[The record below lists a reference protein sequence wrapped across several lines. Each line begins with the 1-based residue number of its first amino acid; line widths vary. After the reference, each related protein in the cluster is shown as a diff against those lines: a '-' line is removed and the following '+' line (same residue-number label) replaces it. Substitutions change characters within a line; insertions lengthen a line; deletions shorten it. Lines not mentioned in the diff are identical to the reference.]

1 MIFFLLY
8 LELRKK
14 NFYLE
19 VQKNINLNL
28 NMSKIV
34 GIDLGTGFSCVAVV
48 EGGQPKVIINSEGKT
63 TTPSVISFTKDE
75 IKVGESAR
83 RQAVMFPKETVSFI
97 KRFMG
102 EKYDDVLDEVKRAQ
116 YKVVKG
122 PNDTVRVDI
131 NGKLYSPEE
140 LSAMILRK
148 MKKTAEDYLGEE
160 VKDAIITCPAYY
172 NDSQRQAVKNAG
184 EIAGL
189 NVMRVINE
197 PTAASLAYGINTDKD
212 QKIIVSDIGCGT
224 TDFTVLDI
232 ADGVFEV
239 NATDGDTHLGGD
251 DFDQVIIDWLLEEFK
266 NDYGTDI
273 SGDSMAMQRL
283 KESAE
288 KAKIELSS
296 STITEIN
303 LPYISSVNNAPVHLV
318 KTLTRAKF
326 EQMSENLIKRII
338 DKCKS
343 CLKKSKL
350 NISNIDEIILV
361 GGSTRIPA
369 VQNAIEK
376 LFGKVPNKTVNPDE
390 AVACGAAIQGAIL
403 SGDSNMGDI
412 LLLDVTPLSLGI
424 ETMGGVFTKL
434 VESNTT
440 IPVTKTEV
448 FTTAADNQ
456 PSVEVKV
463 LQGERPMAK
472 DNKQLGIFHLDG
484 IMPARKGVP
493 QIEVTFDI
501 DANGILKVSA
511 KDKATG
517 TEQSI
522 RIEGSS
528 GLSDAEVERMKKEA
542 EANAEAD
549 KKELDR
555 IQTLNIA
562 ESTIFQ
568 TEKNIKEYGD
578 KITEE
583 QKSELENGLTALKDA
598 LEQKDVDAC
607 KSCME
612 ILAQSWYKISEE
624 LYKNNPEAQ
633 GDGNPGP
640 DNPLNDLFNNGG
652 QQ

>member
-1 MIFFLLY
+1 M
-8 LELRKK
+8 R
-14 NFYLE
+14 
-19 VQKNINLNL
+19 
-28 NMSKIV
+28 IV
-34 GIDLGTGFSCVAVV
+34 GIDLGSTLSEVAIV
-48 EGGQPKVIINSEGKT
+48 EGGKPTIIVNEEGSR
-63 TTPSVISFTKDE
+63 TTPSVIGFLDNGE
-75 IKVGESAR
+75 RKVGAAAK
-83 RQAVMFPKETVSFI
+83 RQMVTNPKSTINLI

-102 EKYDDVLDEVKRAQ
+102 GTYDEVKDNISHIQ
-116 YKVVKG
+116 YDV
-122 PNDTVRVDI
+122 I
-131 NGKLYSPEE
+131 NKNGYPRIPVGGKEYSPEE
-140 LSAMILRK
+140 LSAMILGK
-148 MKKTAEDYLGEE
+148 LKKCAEDYIGET
-160 VKDAIITCPAYY
+160 VTDAVITVPAFFN
-172 NDSQRQAVKNAG
+172 NDQREATKRAG

-189 NVMRVINE
+189 NVRRIVAE
-197 PTAASLAYGINTDKD
+197 PTAAIMASNIDINKGGKYMVVDYGGSTL
-212 QKIIVSDIGCGT
+212 
-224 TDFTVLDI
+224 DFSI
-232 ADGVFEV
+232 ADISDGVVEILAS
-239 NATDGDTHLGGD
+239 NGDIYCGGHD
-251 DFDQVIIDWLLEEFK
+251 LDKLVSNYIVDEFK
-266 NDYGTDI
+266 NAEGIDLTNDA
-273 SGDSMAMQRL
+273 MAMSRII
-283 KESAE
+283 EAAE
-288 KAKIELSS
+288 KAKVELSNV
-296 STITEIN
+296 STTDIN
-303 LPYISSVNNAPVHLV
+303 LPYITATDSGPKHLNIQLS
-318 KTLTRAKF
+318 KAKF
-326 EQMSENLIKRII
+326 EQII
-338 DKCKS
+338 DGEISKVIK
-343 CLKKSKL
+343 LGKEAIKKA
-350 NISNIDEIILV
+350 NIKTTDLDGILLV
-361 GGSTRIPA
+361 GGSTRIPKVQDELTKAFDRPLIKNVNVDEVVALGAA
-369 VQNAIEK
+369 VQGSILAGEK
-376 LFGKVPNKTVNPDE
+376 TDV
-390 AVACGAAIQGAIL
+390 
-403 SGDSNMGDI
+403 

-448 FTTAADNQ
+448 FTTAVDNQ

-501 DANGILKVSA
+501 DANGILNVSA
-511 KDKATG
+511 KDNATG
-517 TEQSI
+517 KEQSI

-555 IQTLNIA
+555 IQTLNVA

-612 ILAQSWYKISEE
+612 ILSQSWYKISEE

-633 GDGNPGP
+633 GGGNPGP

>member
-1 MIFFLLY
+1 
-8 LELRKK
+8 
-14 NFYLE
+14 
-19 VQKNINLNL
+19 
-28 NMSKIV
+28 MSRIV

-296 STITEIN
+296 STTTEIN

-376 LFGKVPNKTVNPDE
+376 LFGKTPNKTVNPDE

-434 VESNTT
+434 VEANTT
-440 IPVTKTEV
+440 IPVSKTEV
-448 FTTAADNQ
+448 FTTAVDNQ
-456 PSVEVKV
+456 PSVEIKV

-484 IMPARKGVP
+484 IVPARKGVP
-493 QIEVTFDI
+493 QIEVKFDI
-501 DANGILKVSA
+501 DANGILSVSA
-511 KDKATG
+511 TDKGTG
-517 TEQSI
+517 KAQSI

-528 GLSDAEVERMKKEA
+528 GLSDAEIDRMKKEA

-549 KKELDR
+549 KKELER
-555 IQTLNIA
+555 VQTLNAA
-562 ESTIFQ
+562 EATIFR
-568 TEKNIKEYGD
+568 TEKQIEEYGD
-578 KITEE
+578 KITDE

-598 LEQKDVDAC
+598 YEQKDIDAC

-612 ILAQSWYKISEE
+612 ILSQSWYKISEE
-624 LYKNNPEAQ
+624 LYKNTGGTSDNP
-633 GDGNPGP
+633 GGGNPM
-640 DNPLNDLFNNGG
+640 DDIINNMNNG
-652 QQ
+652 Q

>member
-1 MIFFLLY
+1 
-8 LELRKK
+8 
-14 NFYLE
+14 
-19 VQKNINLNL
+19 
-28 NMSKIV
+28 MSRIV

-296 STITEIN
+296 STTTEIN

-403 SGDSNMGDI
+403 SGDNNMGDI

-434 VESNTT
+434 VEANTT
-440 IPVTKTEV
+440 IPVSKTEV
-448 FTTAADNQ
+448 FTTAVDNQ
-456 PSVEVKV
+456 PSVEIKV

-484 IMPARKGVP
+484 IVPARKGVP
-493 QIEVTFDI
+493 QIEVKFDI
-501 DANGILKVSA
+501 DANGILSVSA
-511 KDKATG
+511 TDKGTG
-517 TEQSI
+517 KAQSI

-528 GLSDAEVERMKKEA
+528 GLSDAEIDRMKKEA

-549 KKELDR
+549 KKELER
-555 IQTLNIA
+555 VQTLNAA
-562 ESTIFQ
+562 EATIFR
-568 TEKNIKEYGD
+568 TEKQIEEYGD
-578 KITEE
+578 KITDE

-598 LEQKDVDAC
+598 YEQKDIDAC

-612 ILAQSWYKISEE
+612 ILSQSWYKISEE
-624 LYKNNPEAQ
+624 LYKNTGGTTDNP
-633 GDGNPGP
+633 GGGNPM
-640 DNPLNDLFNNGG
+640 DDIINNMNNG
-652 QQ
+652 Q

>member
-1 MIFFLLY
+1 
-8 LELRKK
+8 
-14 NFYLE
+14 
-19 VQKNINLNL
+19 
-28 NMSKIV
+28 MSKII
-34 GIDLGTGFSCVAVV
+34 GIDLGSTLSEVAVV
-48 EGGQPKVIINSEGKT
+48 EGGKPTIIVNEEGSR
-63 TTPSVISFTKDE
+63 TTPSVIGFLDNGE
-75 IKVGESAR
+75 RKVGAAAK
-83 RQAVMFPKETVSFI
+83 RQMVTNPKSTINLI

-102 EKYDDVLDEVKRAQ
+102 GTYDEVKDNISHIQ
-116 YKVVKG
+116 YDV
-122 PNDTVRVDI
+122 I
-131 NGKLYSPEE
+131 NKNGYPRIPVGGKEYSPEE
-140 LSAMILRK
+140 LSAMILGK
-148 MKKTAEDYLGEE
+148 LKKCAEDYLGET
-160 VKDAIITCPAYY
+160 VTDAVITVPAFFN
-172 NDSQRQAVKNAG
+172 NDQREATKRAG

-189 NVMRVINE
+189 NVRRIVAE
-197 PTAASLAYGINTDKD
+197 PTAAIMASNIDINKGGKYMVVDYGGSTL
-212 QKIIVSDIGCGT
+212 
-224 TDFTVLDI
+224 DFSI
-232 ADGVFEV
+232 ADISDGVVEILAS
-239 NATDGDTHLGGD
+239 NGDVYCGGSD
-251 DFDQVIIDWLLEEFK
+251 LDKLVSNYIVEEFK
-266 NDYGTDI
+266 KVEGIDLTNDA
-273 SGDSMAMQRL
+273 MAMSRVI
-283 KESAE
+283 EAAE
-288 KAKIELSS
+288 KAKIELSNV
-296 STITEIN
+296 STTDIN
-303 LPYISSVNNAPVHLV
+303 LPYITATESGPKHLNV
-318 KTLTRAKF
+318 QLTRAKF
-326 EQMSENLIKRII
+326 EQII
-338 DKCKS
+338 DGEIAKVINLGKDAI
-343 CLKKSKL
+343 KKAGIKTEDL
-350 NISNIDEIILV
+350 DGILLV
-361 GGSTRIPA
+361 GGSTRIPKVQDELTKAFNRPLIKNVNVDEVVALGAA
-369 VQNAIEK
+369 VQGSILAGEK
-376 LFGKVPNKTVNPDE
+376 TDV
-390 AVACGAAIQGAIL
+390 
-403 SGDSNMGDI
+403 

-448 FTTAADNQ
+448 FTTAVDNQ

-501 DANGILKVSA
+501 DANGILNVSA
-511 KDKATG
+511 KDNATG
-517 TEQSI
+517 KEQSI

-555 IQTLNIA
+555 IQTLNVA

-612 ILAQSWYKISEE
+612 ILSQSWYKISEE

-633 GDGNPGP
+633 GGGNPGP

>member
-1 MIFFLLY
+1 
-8 LELRKK
+8 
-14 NFYLE
+14 
-19 VQKNINLNL
+19 
-28 NMSKIV
+28 MSKIV
-34 GIDLGTGFSCVAVV
+34 GIDLGSTLSEVAVV
-48 EGGQPKVIINSEGKT
+48 EGGKPTIIVNDEGSR
-63 TTPSVISFTKDE
+63 TTPSVIGFLDGGE
-75 IKVGESAR
+75 RKVGAAAK
-83 RQAVMFPKETVSFI
+83 RQMVTNPKSTINLI

-102 EKYDDVLDEVKRAQ
+102 GTYDEVKDNISHIQ
-116 YKVVKG
+116 YDV
-122 PNDTVRVDI
+122 I
-131 NGKLYSPEE
+131 NKNGYPRIPVGGKEYSPEE
-140 LSAMILRK
+140 LSAMILGK
-148 MKKTAEDYLGEE
+148 LKKCAEDYLGET
-160 VKDAIITCPAYY
+160 VTDAVITVPAFFN
-172 NDSQRQAVKNAG
+172 NDQREATKRAG

-189 NVMRVINE
+189 NVRRIVAE
-197 PTAASLAYGINTDKD
+197 PTAAIMASNIDINKGGKYMVVDYGGSTL
-212 QKIIVSDIGCGT
+212 
-224 TDFTVLDI
+224 DFSI
-232 ADGVFEV
+232 ADISDGVVEILAS
-239 NATDGDTHLGGD
+239 NGDVYCGGSD
-251 DFDQVIIDWLLEEFK
+251 LDKLVSNYIVEEFK
-266 NDYGTDI
+266 KAEGIDLTKDT
-273 SGDSMAMQRL
+273 MAMSRII
-283 KESAE
+283 EAAE
-288 KAKIELSS
+288 KAKIELSNV
-296 STITEIN
+296 STTDIN
-303 LPYISSVNNAPVHLV
+303 LPYITATDSGPKHLNIQLS
-318 KTLTRAKF
+318 KAKF
-326 EQMSENLIKRII
+326 EQII
-338 DKCKS
+338 DSEIAKVIRLGKEAI
-343 CLKKSKL
+343 KKANIKTTDL
-350 NISNIDEIILV
+350 NGILLV
-361 GGSTRIPA
+361 GGSTRIPKVQDELTKAFNRPLIKNVNVDEVVALGAA
-369 VQNAIEK
+369 VQGSILAGEK
-376 LFGKVPNKTVNPDE
+376 TDV
-390 AVACGAAIQGAIL
+390 
-403 SGDSNMGDI
+403 

-424 ETMGGVFTKL
+424 EAMGGVFTKL

-517 TEQSI
+517 KEQSI

-555 IQTLNIA
+555 IQTLNAA

-612 ILAQSWYKISEE
+612 ILSQSWFKISEE

>member
-1 MIFFLLY
+1 
-8 LELRKK
+8 
-14 NFYLE
+14 
-19 VQKNINLNL
+19 
-28 NMSKIV
+28 MSKII
-34 GIDLGTGFSCVAVV
+34 GIDLGSTLSEVAVV
-48 EGGQPKVIINSEGKT
+48 EGGNPTIIVNDEGSR
-63 TTPSVISFTKDE
+63 TTPSVVGFTKD
-75 IKVGESAR
+75 GERKIGSAAK
-83 RQAVMFPKETVSFI
+83 RQMVTNPKGTINLI

-102 EKYDDVLDEVKRAQ
+102 STYDESKESIAHMQ
-116 YKVVKG
+116 YDIINKNNKPVVS
-122 PNDTVRVDI
+122 V
-131 NGKLYSPEE
+131 NGKEYTPEE
-140 LSAMILRK
+140 ISAMILSK
-148 MKKTAEDYLGEE
+148 LKKCAEDYLGET
-160 VKDAIITCPAYY
+160 VTDAVITVPAWFS
-172 NDSQRQAVKNAG
+172 DPARSATKVAG

-189 NVMRVINE
+189 NVLRVVAE
-197 PTAASLAYGINTDKD
+197 PTAAILASNIDMNKGGKYMVVDYGGSTL
-212 QKIIVSDIGCGT
+212 
-224 TDFTVLDI
+224 DFSI
-232 ADGVFEV
+232 ADISDGVVEILAS
-239 NATDGDTHLGGD
+239 NGNIYCGGSD
-251 DFDQVIIDWLLEEFK
+251 LDKLVSNYIVDEFK
-266 NDYGTDI
+266 NAEGIDLTNDAI
-273 SGDSMAMQRL
+273 AMSRII
-283 KESAE
+283 EAAE
-288 KAKIELSS
+288 KAKVELSNV
-296 STITEIN
+296 STTDIN
-303 LPYISSVNNAPVHLV
+303 LPYITATDSGPKHLNIQLS
-318 KTLTRAKF
+318 KAKF
-326 EQMSENLIKRII
+326 EQII
-338 DKCKS
+338 DGEISKVIK
-343 CLKKSKL
+343 LGKEAIKKA
-350 NISNIDEIILV
+350 NIKTTDLDGILLV
-361 GGSTRIPA
+361 GGSTRIPKVQDELTKAFDRPLIKNVNVDEVVALGAA
-369 VQNAIEK
+369 VQGSILAGEK
-376 LFGKVPNKTVNPDE
+376 TDV
-390 AVACGAAIQGAIL
+390 
-403 SGDSNMGDI
+403 

-448 FTTAADNQ
+448 FTTAVDNQ

-501 DANGILKVSA
+501 DANGILNVSA
-511 KDKATG
+511 KDNATG
-517 TEQSI
+517 KEQSI

-555 IQTLNIA
+555 IQTLNVA

-612 ILAQSWYKISEE
+612 ILSQSWYKISEE

-633 GDGNPGP
+633 GGGNPGP